1 MCNSEVKFKVFLD
14 EAIEAGFDMVA
25 TGHYARI
32 HTDKNGVSHLLK

>member
-14 EAIEAGFDMVA
+14 EALELGFDHVA

-32 HTDKNGVSHLLK
+32 EEKNSIFHLLK